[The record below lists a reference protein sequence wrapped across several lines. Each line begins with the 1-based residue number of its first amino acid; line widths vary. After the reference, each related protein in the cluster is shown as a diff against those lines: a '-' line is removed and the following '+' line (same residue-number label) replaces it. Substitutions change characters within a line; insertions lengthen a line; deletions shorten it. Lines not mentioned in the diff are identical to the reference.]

1 MIKALRKHS
10 EISEQERLAVIDRFS
25 NFLPSQCTVEVMEC
39 QNTQTEE
46 IFFTLVINGSRQ
58 LKLTQDTINKLGA

>member
-25 NFLPSQCTVEVMEC
+25 NFLPSQCTVEVIEC

>member
-1 MIKALRKHS
+1 MIKALRKHI